1 MCKVWYSR
9 YVQRNTWCQSAGWE
23 GICQM
28 RRTPSW
34 QVVAMSG
41 VVSADV
47 GKAKQV
53 TALVWLVTTGTSLPP
68 SMSTYLLSI
77 ATYLNI

>member
-1 MCKVWYSR
+1 
-9 YVQRNTWCQSAGWE
+9 
-23 GICQM
+23 M

>member
-1 MCKVWYSR
+1 
-9 YVQRNTWCQSAGWE
+9 
-23 GICQM
+23 
-28 RRTPSW
+28 
-34 QVVAMSG
+34 MSG

-68 SMSTYLLSI
+68 SRSTYLLSI
-77 ATYLNI
+77 ATYLNMWVILT